1 MPDYFSALID
11 ILLKDRT
18 TGKNI
23 IWATNDYISLGD
35 AYEKTKEI
43 LPVTSCVIQP
53 RFAKSNHKKK
63 SRVRER
69 AEVFTPTWICEKQNY
84 LVNKIFFSKLRAW
97 EDYVKAT
104 RLEIT
109 CGEAPYLVSRYDA
122 TSGET
127 IPLKKRIGL
136 LDKKFRVINKN
147 VSSIEDWV
155 KWAKAAVQSVYG
167 YEFQGDNLFLARKN
181 IFESVVEYYAEKF
194 SFNPSITLP
203 INFWDEVA
211 KIISW
216 NLWQMDGLTSAIPYY
231 VPTKK
236 NPAQTNLFEPSNV
249 YCKIM
254 DWQKNEEVE
263 FRNL

>member
-1 MPDYFSALID
+1 MADYFSEVVN

-23 IWATNDYISLGD
+23 IWATGDYVDKGHQPTDEIIS
-35 AYEKTKEI
+35 AHTKEI
-43 LPVTSCVIQP
+43 EPHNS
-53 RFAKSNHKKK
+53 KSVQRKKF
-63 SRVRER
+63 RVRSR
-69 AEVFTPTWICEKQNY
+69 AEVFTPHWICEKQNY

-109 CGEAPYLVSRYDA
+109 CGEAPYLVSPYDA

-216 NLWQMDGLTSAIPYY
+216 NLWQMDGLTNAIPYY
-231 VPTKK
+231 VPTEK
-236 NPAQTNLFEPSNV
+236 NSAQTNLFEPSNV
-249 YCKIM
+249 YCRIM
-254 DWQKNEEVE
+254 DWQKNEVVE